1 MKIKISLAQMD
12 IKVGQMAAN
21 YNHALELVQEASEKK
36 CDMIILPE
44 LWAYGYDL
52 PQARR
57 YAYSMSRGIFQ
68 QISELAQKHSIYIG
82 GSLLEKRAGKIYN
95 TFTIHS
101 PDGELAGV
109 YRKIHL
115 FKLMEEDQWLSPGNK
130 PVIASL
136 PWGLSGMEICY
147 DLRFPELSRLL
158 ALKGVCL
165 ILIPA
170 EWPIQRI
177 EHWRALIRARAIENQ
192 IFVAAVNRVGVEAG
206 TQFGGCSMVVNPNG
220 DVLVEGGTEEALLI
234 TEIDFDE
241 IDKSRK
247 KMYSMADRRPSV
259 YK

>member
-1 MKIKISLAQMD
+1 MKMKLSLAQMD
-12 IKVGQMAAN
+12 IKVGQTETN
-21 YNHALELVQEASEKK
+21 YNHTIELVQEASKKK

-52 PQARR
+52 PHAQQ
-57 YAYSMSRGIFQ
+57 YACSIAQGIFQ
-68 QISELAQKHSIYIG
+68 QIGELAQKYSIYIG

-95 TFTIHS
+95 TFAIHG
-101 PDGELAGV
+101 PNGELAGA

-136 PWGLSGMEICY
+136 PWGLTGMEICY

-192 IFVAAVNRVGVEAG
+192 VFVAAVNRVGLEAG
-206 TQFGGCSMVVNPNG
+206 AQFGGCSMVVNPNG

-241 IDKSRK
+241 INKSRQ
-247 KMYSMADRRPSV
+247 KMYSIADRRPSV